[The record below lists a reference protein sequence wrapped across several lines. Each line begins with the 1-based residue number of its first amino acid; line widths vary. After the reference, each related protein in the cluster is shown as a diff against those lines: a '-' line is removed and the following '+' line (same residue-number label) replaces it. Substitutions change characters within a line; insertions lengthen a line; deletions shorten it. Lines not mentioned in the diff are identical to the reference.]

1 MLDSL
6 VPGATPDSAV
16 FESVNT
22 LPLLLVLR
30 VRAHIKPFLVV
41 PAIHAEPMHFVLLKL
56 PLVNGIVEHQR
67 AKSMQISPP
76 DPSFLLTNPLS
87 PHRFSTDSPHC
98 DTPQLSPHNNRS
110 LIGFLGGAGS
120 LLLPSVNLEP
130 KRLRMAMVRM
140 VTMMVVMMRKCDSDG
155 LRVCIISNSC
165 RLEKVIIH

>member
-67 AKSMQISPP
+67 AKSMQIISLELA
-76 DPSFLLTNPLS
+76 FVAVAILKHRLS
-87 PHRFSTDSPHC
+87 VSS
-98 DTPQLSPHNNRS
+98 LSILERAMKS
-110 LIGFLGGAGS
+110 GAVAKT
-120 LLLPSVNLEP
+120 LF
-130 KRLRMAMVRM
+130 RLA
-140 VTMMVVMMRKCDSDG
+140 VTQ
-155 LRVCIISNSC
+155 IIAH
-165 RLEKVIIH
+165 LALV